1 MKGGYMKKTKKIK
14 LKGSS
19 FWDRKK
25 PINKIRKTNN
35 SKTSINIF
43 SKTKPLN

>member
-1 MKGGYMKKTKKIK
+1 MKKTKKIK

-25 PINKIRKTNN
+25 PLNKIRKTNN
-35 SKTSINIF
+35 SKKSINKF
-43 SKTKPLN
+43 SKPKPLN